1 MHIYSACSTRWYNGF
16 DMKELLQILKLGGT
30 LRKSYI
36 AVSLMTMLLSF
47 MTILV
52 PLLSG
57 WAIDEIGK
65 GAQANVAYAG
75 MLAAGIFILDLLQT
89 LLSNV
94 SGYIGDQIQVKLQKI
109 LSENYYRH
117 LMTLPQ
123 KYFDEEQSGK
133 IIARLNRSIE
143 QIVRFVHMMTNN
155 FLQFLFSTVFSL
167 IIVTIISW
175 PVGLLL
181 ASLYPIFIWMT
192 VRTSST
198 WIEYQNKKNKRTDI
212 AGGRFAEAIGQVKVV
227 KSYNQEKRE
236 LSFFQKQLSKVVFY
250 NKPQSKYWHV
260 RDVQRR
266 LVLNVIFLA
275 IYAFIFIRGA
285 QGAFTPGEAVALIL
299 YAMNIRIP
307 IFTISFL
314 VENTQRAVADS
325 KDYFEIMEE
334 KPEVDESD
342 AVLKVEKGAIE
353 FDAVSFGYDKK
364 TQVLS
369 KVSFSVKPGEKVA
382 LVGESGEGK
391 TTLTNLLLRLYD
403 PLEGTISIDGQETT
417 DISRESLR
425 EAISVVFQEPNLFSG
440 TIRENI
446 SYANS
451 KATHSEIEKA
461 AKAAN
466 AHEFI
471 TGLPDKY
478 DTEIGERGLK
488 LSGGQKQRV
497 AIARAILKDAPILV
511 LDEATSSLDSRSELM
526 VQEALERLMKGR
538 STFIIAHRLSTI
550 QNVDKIVALKSG
562 KVSEVGSPHELAD
575 SGGIYSKLLKVQ
587 TARSP
592 EERQEALAKFG
603 IVE

>member
-1 MHIYSACSTRWYNGF
+1 
-16 DMKELLQILKLGGT
+16 MKELIGILKLGGS
-30 LRKSYI
+30 LRKSYV
-36 AVSLMTMLLSF
+36 AVSLMTMLLSLL
-47 MTILV
+47 TILQ
-52 PLLSG
+52 PLFSG

-65 GAQANVAYAG
+65 GVNANVAYAG
-75 MLAAGIFILDLLQT
+75 MLAVGIFVLDVMQT
-89 LLSNV
+89 ALSNV
-94 SGYIGDQIQVKLQKI
+94 SGYVGDQIQVRLQKI

-155 FLQFLFSTVFSL
+155 FLQFIFSTLFSL
-167 IIVTIISW
+167 IVVSIISW
-175 PVGLLL
+175 QIGLML

-192 VRTSST
+192 VRTSGT
-198 WIEYQNKKNKRTDI
+198 WLEYQNKKNKRIDI

-227 KSYNQEKRE
+227 KSYGQEQRE
-236 LSFFQKQLSKVVFY
+236 LSFFQKQLSKVIYY

-275 IYAFIFIRGA
+275 VYAFIFVRGA
-285 QGAFTPGEAVALIL
+285 QGAFSPGEAVALIL

-325 KDYFEIMEE
+325 KDYFEIMDEL
-334 KPEVDESD
+334 PEVDD
-342 AVLKVEKGAIE
+342 AGAELTVKKGAIT
-353 FDAVSFGYDKK
+353 FDDVSFGYSKK
-364 TQVLS
+364 NTVL
-369 KVSFSVKPGEKVA
+369 KNISFDIKPGEKVA

-403 PLEGTISIDGQETT
+403 PTEGSITIDKQSTIGV
-417 DISRESLR
+417 RRASLR
-425 EAISVVFQEPNLFSG
+425 EAIGVVFQEPNLFSG

-446 SYANS
+446 SYANNDAS
-451 KATHSEIEKA
+451 QKQIENA

-471 TGLPDKY
+471 RELSDGY

-488 LSGGQKQRV
+488 LSGGQKQRI

-538 STFIIAHRLSTI
+538 TTIIIAHRLSTI
-550 QNVDKIVALKSG
+550 QNVDTIVALKKG
-562 KVSEVGSPHELAD
+562 KVAEVGSPAELAT
-575 SGGIYSKLLKVQ
+575 SGGIYSNLLKVQ
-587 TARSP
+587 TARSA
-592 EERQEALAKFG
+592 EEREEALKRFG